1 MREDDLDPE
10 TRSGA
15 AKPPRTSR
23 GAADPA
29 AAASHPDEPAIEPG
43 PPLSELELLRA
54 EHAQVQERFLRLAAE
69 YDNFRKRS
77 AREWREQKD
86 RAAAE
91 VLREMLELADNL
103 ELALGAPGDDA
114 PGLRKGIELIAQQ
127 LQVKLRRFG
136 VEPLEA
142 QGAAFDPQRHEAV
155 LVVDSA
161 DAESQQVVDV
171 VQRGYTLH
179 GEVLRPA
186 RVTVAR

>member
-1 MREDDLDPE
+1 LDPE
-10 TRSGA
+10 TPAGA
-15 AKPPRTSR
+15 AVPPESAASV
-23 GAADPA
+23 AADRPEAPA
-29 AAASHPDEPAIEPG
+29 AEPG
-43 PPLSELELLRA
+43 APLSDLEVVQA
-54 EHAQVQERFLRLAAE
+54 AHAQLQDRYLRMAAE

-86 RAAAE
+86 RATAE

-103 ELALGAPGDDA
+103 ERALGAPGDDA
-114 PGLRKGIELIAQQ
+114 AGLRKGVELIAQQ
-127 LQVKLRRFG
+127 LQATLRRFG

-142 QGAAFDPQRHEAV
+142 AGAAFDPQRHEAV
-155 LVVDSA
+155 LVVDA
-161 DAESQQVVDV
+161 PGAESQQVVDV